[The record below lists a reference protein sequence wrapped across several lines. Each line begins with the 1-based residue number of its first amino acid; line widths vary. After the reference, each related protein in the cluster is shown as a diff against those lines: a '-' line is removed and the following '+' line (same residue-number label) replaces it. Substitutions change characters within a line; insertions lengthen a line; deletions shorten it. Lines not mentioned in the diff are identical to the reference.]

1 MKKLLLLAILFLPA
15 VANAQTVT
23 PQFTQGS
30 MNATTDTTQ
39 TITET
44 ITTNVYGGDYKSWSG
59 ANVTPSGAVNDP
71 TTTYTVTDTTL
82 EFQLETVERAAGLV
96 ENIVIDR
103 VIDTTST
110 TTSLSVFSQ

>member
-30 MNATTDTTQ
+30 MNATTETTQ

-59 ANVTPSGAVNDP
+59 TNVTPSGSINDAA
-71 TTTYTVTDTTL
+71 TTYTVTNAGS

-110 TTSLSVFSQ
+110 TTSVSVFSQ